1 MIRTVVVVTGN
12 GQKCE
17 EDLRGSVV
25 CGGAGGGVNDAVLRE
40 QFTQFTLVAQTADF

>member
-1 MIRTVVVVTGN
+1 MTGN

-25 CGGAGGGVNDAVLRE
+25 CSGGGDNDAVLRE